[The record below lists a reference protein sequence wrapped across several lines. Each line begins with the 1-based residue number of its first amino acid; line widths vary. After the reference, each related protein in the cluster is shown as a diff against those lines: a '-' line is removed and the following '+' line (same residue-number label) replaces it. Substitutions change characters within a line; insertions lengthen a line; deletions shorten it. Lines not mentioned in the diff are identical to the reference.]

1 MSLKSMTGFGAGH
14 ASAGGLKVDV
24 ELGSVNRKQFD
35 LRVSL
40 PRTLAVLEPRV
51 RERVQSRVARG
62 SLTAT
67 VRISVSGRSQLEGV
81 TVDQHLSQVY
91 VKALRQTAKELH
103 LEDDLTASVL
113 LRLPE
118 VIRYREITED
128 SDKVWRL
135 LKKALSAA
143 LAELVDMRK
152 REGASLADDLEA
164 RLERLATRRD
174 TLLALAPKVPE
185 RYRARLR
192 KRLAEAG
199 VGIGDVDD
207 VVARELV
214 VFVDRADIT
223 EELVRLESHF
233 KQARRLLRMKTP
245 AGRSL
250 DFLCQEMFREI
261 NTIGSKGNDSRISKE
276 VISFKAELEAIREQV
291 QNIE

>member
-14 ASAGGLKVDV
+14 ATLAGLKVDV

-51 RERVQSRVARG
+51 RELVQSRVARG

-81 TVDQHLSQVY
+81 TVDQHLSEVY
-91 VKALRQTAKELH
+91 VKALRRTAKELH
-103 LEDDLTASVL
+103 LDDDLTASVL

-128 SDKVWRL
+128 SDKVWKL
-135 LKKALSAA
+135 LKKALGQA
-143 LAELVDMRK
+143 LNELVAMRQ
-152 REGASLADDLEA
+152 REGASLADDLLKRFDHLTA
-164 RLERLATRRD
+164 RRASLCT
-174 TLLALAPKVPE
+174 LAPKVPE
-185 RYRARLR
+185 RYRARLA
-192 KRLAEAG
+192 KRLADA
-199 VGIGDVDD
+199 GIGTSELDEVI
-207 VVARELV
+207 ARELV

-233 KQARRLLRMKTP
+233 KQAHRLMRTKTP
-245 AGRSL
+245 TGRAL

-261 NTIGSKGNDSRISKE
+261 NTVGSKGNDARISKE